1 MNSIDVYRLS
11 SMHRRLEDA
20 IVAEVKKRIPDWSRI
35 LRLKKLRLAIKD
47 RIAGHVRGGA
57 FA

>member
-1 MNSIDVYRLS
+1 MNSIEIYRLS
-11 SMHRRLEDA
+11 SMHRRLDHA
-20 IVAEVKKRIPDWSRI
+20 IVTEVKKRIPDWMRV

>member
-1 MNSIDVYRLS
+1 MNSTEIYRLS
-11 SMHRRLEDA
+11 SMHRRLDDA
-20 IVAEVKKRIPDWSRI
+20 IITEVKKRIPDWIRV